1 MASIRPKITVIL
13 AYIIMG
19 LTLSAIALV
28 VLSIGTNHW
37 IHTIQMR
44 AGLWKLCHLQPIA
57 CFHSIL
63 CTPAAL
69 SLIGLFLIV
78 IGLIVT
84 IIFYIVEWN
93 VSSSVR
99 PISLISVFSL
109 GFGTFFLVISF
120 VTFSHIAAQFCYS
133 YYLLIVAHLFSMTAA
148 IVASYLEGRR
158 NALVSAS
165 ITIISLRMSGTHPL
179 PIKELHSNSPA
190 FDMPSK
196 SFNKQNSALSTT
208 ILLRSDSSSSLNDS
222 GQQLVNKR
230 VVNSCLWS
238 TVIFSINFVSSILVI
253 NLAKW
258 IYVKHHFPN
267 LTLTT
272 INFFVTFLL
281 LLGCMQAKLFTYV
294 KLPIFNMIPVS
305 ICFGGFIA
313 FSNLSLQYNTVGTY
327 QLIKLQVTPTVMI
340 ISWLF
345 FKAHYSLP
353 IVISFIP
360 VFIGTLISTYYDL
373 QLNVF
378 GLFCALISVMFTAF
392 YQILVE
398 YYQKAY
404 NCDSLQLLFYQAPL
418 SGLMLL
424 FFLPFFEP
432 ISDLGKFMTY
442 DMMFLISLCGMVAF
456 FVNFSIFWVIGNLS
470 AVAYNMIGHSKT
482 LLIIFIGSFIFREP
496 LNQRQMSASSSYAIG
511 IDVGTGSVRCMIFD
525 EKWTP
530 VVQCQKPILTYHSAS
545 APLEY
550 EQSSTDIWQA
560 ICYCV
565 RQCLELGSFTSE
577 QVGLIRSIGFDA
589 TCSLVVLDEK
599 YEPVSVSRSGND
611 EQNIIMWLDHRAHA
625 EATIINSSADEV
637 LQNFGGKISLEM
649 QPGKLM
655 WLKRNLS
662 KEQWT
667 RANHFFDLPDYL
679 HFRATNQLDRSLCSS
694 VCKLCYR
701 SSETQH
707 GWDENFWAKFDL
719 DDLMKN
725 NGEKLGQLVRKPFS
739 KSNTDVLS
747 KKAADELGLP
757 EGIHIGTPLIDAYAG
772 ALGGLAC
779 KSPIVDAHLSE
790 RLIIVAG
797 TSSCF
802 MACSEKAVFVP
813 GVWGPHY
820 NVLIPNLWLS
830 EGGQSAAGK
839 SIDHVIQIHPA
850 YNELKQLAD
859 EQNRNTFD
867 VLNEV
872 LNNLQQ
878 KHKIDNV
885 SLLSNDLHMT
895 IDFHGNRSPLADP
908 GLGATIAG
916 LNFDTSLNNLAIQ
929 YLTVVQAVAYDS
941 RHIIETMTKSGHH
954 FRVVQI
960 CGGLARLGLL
970 TQIIADV
977 VQMPVYVSEPTN
989 DCVLL
994 GAAICGQL
1002 IADNERQVEDLLNN
1016 IACPIQVYMPDSKI
1030 ADFHKDKYEIYRL
1043 LQQTE
1048 MDNRKRMSKYSQI

>member
-1 MASIRPKITVIL
+1 MSI
-13 AYIIMG
+13 
-19 LTLSAIALV
+19 
-28 VLSIGTNHW
+28 
-37 IHTIQMR
+37 
-44 AGLWKLCHLQPIA
+44 
-57 CFHSIL
+57 
-63 CTPAAL
+63 
-69 SLIGLFLIV
+69 
-78 IGLIVT
+78 
-84 IIFYIVEWN
+84 
-93 VSSSVR
+93 
-99 PISLISVFSL
+99 
-109 GFGTFFLVISF
+109 
-120 VTFSHIAAQFCYS
+120 
-133 YYLLIVAHLFSMTAA
+133 
-148 IVASYLEGRR
+148 
-158 NALVSAS
+158 
-165 ITIISLRMSGTHPL
+165 
-179 PIKELHSNSPA
+179 
-190 FDMPSK
+190 
-196 SFNKQNSALSTT
+196 
-208 ILLRSDSSSSLNDS
+208 
-222 GQQLVNKR
+222 
-230 VVNSCLWS
+230 
-238 TVIFSINFVSSILVI
+238 
-253 NLAKW
+253 
-258 IYVKHHFPN
+258 
-267 LTLTT
+267 
-272 INFFVTFLL
+272 
-281 LLGCMQAKLFTYV
+281 
-294 KLPIFNMIPVS
+294 
-305 ICFGGFIA
+305 
-313 FSNLSLQYNTVGTY
+313 
-327 QLIKLQVTPTVMI
+327 
-340 ISWLF
+340 
-345 FKAHYSLP
+345 
-353 IVISFIP
+353 
-360 VFIGTLISTYYDL
+360 
-373 QLNVF
+373 
-378 GLFCALISVMFTAF
+378 
-392 YQILVE
+392 
-398 YYQKAY
+398 
-404 NCDSLQLLFYQAPL
+404 
-418 SGLMLL
+418 
-424 FFLPFFEP
+424 
-432 ISDLGKFMTY
+432 
-442 DMMFLISLCGMVAF
+442 
-456 FVNFSIFWVIGNLS
+456 
-470 AVAYNMIGHSKT
+470 
-482 LLIIFIGSFIFREP
+482 
-496 LNQRQMSASSSYAIG
+496 SSSYAIG

-525 EKWTP
+525 DKWTP

-625 EATIINSSADEV
+625 EATIINSSSDEV

-649 QPGKLM
+649 QPGKLL

-707 GWDENFWAKFDL
+707 GWDEKFWAKFDL
-719 DDLMKN
+719 DDLMAN

-779 KSPIVDAHLSE
+779 KSPIADAHLSE

-839 SIDHVIQIHPA
+839 SIDHVIQTHPA

-867 VLNEV
+867 VLNEI

-916 LNFDTSLNNLAIQ
+916 LNFDTSLNNLAVQ

-954 FRVVQI
+954 FRVIQI

-1016 IACPIQVYMPDSKI
+1016 IACPIQTYMPDSKI

-1048 MDNRKRMSKYSQI
+1048 MDNRKRMNSKKSIMNRNNIEKLFHECDRKRKGYLNREDIKVASIRLYGIKLDKYKIERILSNIPNKIHPGLTLDQFIDFVHSFKHQIDHEDQNRETFLILDRTCKGFLNKEDFIRAFERANIKLSPEMIDSAFKQLDVDGDGRVSYRDFDFMMNYVADE